1 MTKVDLKHFR
11 RTVKTDW
18 AKEAEQ
24 MKEISMDFFRDEV
37 RNGFFIPTAVKQAWA
52 AQLQVLD
59 VIETICRK
67 HDITYFADWGT
78 MLGTVRHGGYVP
90 WDDDMDICMKRAD
103 YTRFKEA
110 AKTEL
115 PKNFRIH
122 DYEHQEDH
130 WLFLSRVANSVH
142 INFEPE
148 HMKQFHNFPYI
159 AGIDIFVLDY
169 LYKDEQQE
177 KQHCEEVKHI
187 IAVADSIIAGEIAQP
202 VKEANLIQLEQKYH
216 KTFNRKLDNRHMGIE
231 LYRLAEE
238 QMSRVPEEQSDR
250 MAQIFPWGLLGNRGQ
265 DKKYYEKFVRL
276 PFEDTTMPVPA
287 DYHRILSG
295 KYHDYFKIHKVWSG
309 HDYPY
314 FEGQRKNLQAVAD
327 FKLPEFTFDKVML
340 RQNTKEM
347 KNSDTMQN
355 IAAEALLNI
364 EKLHKAFME
373 EMQGK
378 TGSVVAGSEEADDT
392 EQSRSEAWTDNAGQR
407 TGKLSADSTAQLL
420 DILAQCQGVAID
432 LGNFIEQM
440 KGEQHP
446 SAKVCVAALE
456 KYCEKIFNT
465 YNKMSLINERPEK
478 NSQIDNGM
486 QAGTAQ
492 AVWTDKI
499 QSESDLYGCE
509 ALQQA
514 FVQMKQTVE
523 NEIIHK
529 KLVAFLPD
537 NPKRW
542 KEMQALYDYYTQQE
556 NTEVCVIPL
565 PLFAKNLYGEIV
577 AGQDE
582 YDRNDKRNEYPAYL
596 NVIPWHTVQMQSYE
610 FAAIVIQNPY
620 DAENPYLTVPPAYY
634 AKQLQQY
641 TDCLIYMM
649 PQGVNDFTEND
660 ITDVY
665 GLKYSLTMPGAM
677 YADRILIESPAM
689 KALFVNHLTAFA
701 GEDTKEVWADKVMT
715 ISAFSGESAQTGQPV
730 QNGQCGQTPPKKKLL
745 YCIGENEFYENA
757 EMAIN
762 KVKERLNVMTQYP
775 ESLKVAVCLYPY
787 DIAAWDICTGQ
798 EKDMLVQVL
807 KEYRKNKGIE
817 LLTKNVFDINGI
829 DDMTAYYGS
838 PSPLICRFV
847 QQRKPA
853 MVSEEQ

>member
-1 MTKVDLKHFR
+1 M
-11 RTVKTDW
+11 DW

-78 MLGTVRHGGYVP
+78 ILGTVRHGGYVP
-90 WDDDMDICMKRAD
+90 WDDDMDICMKRED

-115 PKNFRIH
+115 PESFCIH

-130 WLFLSRVANSVH
+130 WLFLSRVVNNKH
-142 INFEPE
+142 ICFEPE
-148 HMKQFHNFPYI
+148 HMKQFHNFPYL

-177 KQHCEEVKHI
+177 KQRCEEVKHI
-187 IAVADSIIAGEIAQP
+187 IAVADSIIAGQIAQP
-202 VKEANLIQLEQKYH
+202 VKEANLIQLEEKYH

-238 QMSRVPEEQSDR
+238 QMARVPKEESDR

-265 DKKYYEKFVRL
+265 DREYYEKFVRL
-276 PFEDTTMPVPA
+276 PFENTTMPVPA

-327 FKLPEFTFDKVML
+327 FKLPEFTFDKAML

-364 EKLHKAFME
+364 EKLHNAFLAE
-373 EMQGK
+373 ISRK
-378 TGSVVAGSEEADDT
+378 TAGAEQADSVV
-392 EQSRSEAWTDNAGQR
+392 
-407 TGKLSADSTAQLL
+407 QLL
-420 DILAQCQGVAID
+420 DMLAQCQSVAID

-440 KGEQHP
+440 KGEENL
-446 SAKVCVAALE
+446 SAKACVAALE
-456 KYCEKIFNT
+456 EYCEKIFDV
-465 YNKMSLINERPEK
+465 YNNLPLAVEREK
-478 NSQIDNGM
+478 EDFQKLC
-486 QAGTAQ
+486 A
-492 AVWTDKI
+492 
-499 QSESDLYGCE
+499 
-509 ALQQA
+509 ALNQA

-542 KEMQALYDYYTQQE
+542 KEMQALYDYYRQQE

-582 YDRNDKRNEYPAYL
+582 YDKNDKRGEYPADL
-596 NVIPWHTVQMQSYE
+596 NIIAWHTVQMQSYE

-701 GEDTKEVWADKVMT
+701 GEDTKEVWDDKVMT

>member
-1 MTKVDLKHFR
+1 MDLKHFR

-177 KQHCEEVKHI
+177 KQRCEEVKHI

-327 FKLPEFTFDKVML
+327 FKLPEFTFDKAML
-340 RQNTKEM
+340 RQNAGKRD
-347 KNSDTMQN
+347 NQDTMQN
-355 IAAEALLNI
+355 IAAEALSNI
-364 EKLHKAFME
+364 EKLHNAFLAE
-373 EMQGK
+373 ISRK
-378 TGSVVAGSEEADDT
+378 TAGA
-392 EQSRSEAWTDNAGQR
+392 EQ
-407 TGKLSADSTAQLL
+407 ADSVAQLL
-420 DILAQCQGVAID
+420 DMLAQCQSVAID

-440 KGEQHP
+440 KGEENL
-446 SAKVCVAALE
+446 SAKACVAALE
-456 KYCEKIFNT
+456 EYCEKIFNV
-465 YNKMSLINERPEK
+465 YNNLSLVLGREK
-478 NSQIDNGM
+478 EDFQKLC
-486 QAGTAQ
+486 A
-492 AVWTDKI
+492 
-499 QSESDLYGCE
+499 
-509 ALQQA
+509 ALNRA

-523 NEIIHK
+523 SEIIYK

-556 NTEVCVIPL
+556 NTEACVIPL
-565 PLFAKNLYGEIV
+565 PLFTKNLYGGIV

-582 YDRNDKRNEYPAYL
+582 YDKNDKRGEYPADL
-596 NVIPWHTVQMQSYE
+596 NIIPWHAIQMQSYG

-817 LLTKNVFDINGI
+817 LLTKNVFDINCI

>member
-1 MTKVDLKHFR
+1 M
-11 RTVKTDW
+11 DW

-78 MLGTVRHGGYVP
+78 ILGTVRHGGYVP
-90 WDDDMDICMKRAD
+90 WDDDMDICMKRED

-115 PKNFRIH
+115 PKDFRIH

-177 KQHCEEVKHI
+177 KQRCEEVKHI

-202 VKEANLIQLEQKYH
+202 VKEANLIQLEEKYH

-238 QMSRVPEEQSDR
+238 QMARVPKEESDR

-276 PFEDTTMPVPA
+276 PFENTTMPVPA

-327 FKLPEFTFDKVML
+327 FKLPEFTFDKAML
-340 RQNTKEM
+340 RQNAGKRD
-347 KNSDTMQN
+347 NQDTMQN
-355 IAAEALLNI
+355 IAAEALSNI
-364 EKLHKAFME
+364 EKLHNAFLAE
-373 EMQGK
+373 ISRK
-378 TGSVVAGSEEADDT
+378 TAGA
-392 EQSRSEAWTDNAGQR
+392 EQ
-407 TGKLSADSTAQLL
+407 ADSVAQLL
-420 DILAQCQGVAID
+420 DMLAQCQSVAID

-440 KGEQHP
+440 KGEENL
-446 SAKVCVAALE
+446 SAKACVAALE
-456 KYCEKIFNT
+456 EYCEKIFDV
-465 YNKMSLINERPEK
+465 YNNLPLAVGREK
-478 NSQIDNGM
+478 EDFQKLC
-486 QAGTAQ
+486 A
-492 AVWTDKI
+492 
-499 QSESDLYGCE
+499 
-509 ALQQA
+509 ALNQA

-542 KEMQALYDYYTQQE
+542 KEMQALYDYYRQQE

-620 DAENPYLTVPPAYY
+620 DAENPYLTVPTAYY

-660 ITDVY
+660 ITDIY
-665 GLKYSLTMPGAM
+665 GLKYSLTVPGAM
-677 YADRILIESPAM
+677 YADKILIESGAM
-689 KALFVNHLTAFA
+689 KELFVNHLTAFA

>member
-1 MTKVDLKHFR
+1 
-11 RTVKTDW
+11 
-18 AKEAEQ
+18 

-78 MLGTVRHGGYVP
+78 ILGTVRHGGYVP
-90 WDDDMDICMKRAD
+90 WDDDMDICMKRED

-115 PKNFRIH
+115 PKDFRIH

-177 KQHCEEVKHI
+177 KQRCEEVKHI

-202 VKEANLIQLEQKYH
+202 VKEANLIQLEEKYH
-216 KTFNRKLDNRHMGIE
+216 KNFNRKLDNRHMGIE

-238 QMSRVPEEQSDR
+238 QMARVPKEESDR

-265 DKKYYEKFVRL
+265 DREYYEKFVRL
-276 PFEDTTMPVPA
+276 PFENTTMPVPA

-327 FKLPEFTFDKVML
+327 FKLPEFTFDKAML
-340 RQNTKEM
+340 RQNAGKRD
-347 KNSDTMQN
+347 NQDTMQN
-355 IAAEALLNI
+355 IAAEALSNI
-364 EKLHKAFME
+364 EKLHNAFLAE
-373 EMQGK
+373 ISRK
-378 TGSVVAGSEEADDT
+378 TAGA
-392 EQSRSEAWTDNAGQR
+392 EQ
-407 TGKLSADSTAQLL
+407 ADSVAQLL
-420 DILAQCQGVAID
+420 DMLAQCQSVAID

-440 KGEQHP
+440 KGEENL
-446 SAKVCVAALE
+446 SAKACVAALE
-456 KYCEKIFNT
+456 EYCEKIFNV
-465 YNKMSLINERPEK
+465 YNNLSLVLGREK
-478 NSQIDNGM
+478 EDFQKLC
-486 QAGTAQ
+486 A
-492 AVWTDKI
+492 
-499 QSESDLYGCE
+499 
-509 ALQQA
+509 ALNRA

-523 NEIIHK
+523 SEIIYK

-556 NTEVCVIPL
+556 NTEACVIPL
-565 PLFAKNLYGEIV
+565 PLFTKNLYGGIV

-582 YDRNDKRNEYPAYL
+582 YDKNDKRGEDPADL
-596 NVIPWHTVQMQSYE
+596 NIIAWHTVQMQSYE

-847 QQRKPA
+847 QQHKPA

>member
-1 MTKVDLKHFR
+1 VTKVDLKHFR

-90 WDDDMDICMKRAD
+90 WDDDMDICMKRED

-115 PKNFRIH
+115 PKDFRIH

-177 KQHCEEVKHI
+177 KQRCEEVKHI

-202 VKEANLIQLEQKYH
+202 VKEANLIQLEEKYH
-216 KTFNRKLDNRHMGIE
+216 KTFNRKLDNRHIGIE

-238 QMSRVPEEQSDR
+238 QMARVPKEESDR

-265 DKKYYEKFVRL
+265 DREYYEKFVRL
-276 PFEDTTMPVPA
+276 PFENTTMPVPA

-327 FKLPEFTFDKVML
+327 FKLPEFTFDKAML
-340 RQNTKEM
+340 RQNAGKRD
-347 KNSDTMQN
+347 NQDTMQN
-355 IAAEALLNI
+355 IAAEALSNI
-364 EKLHKAFME
+364 EKLHNAFLAE
-373 EMQGK
+373 ISRK
-378 TGSVVAGSEEADDT
+378 TAGA
-392 EQSRSEAWTDNAGQR
+392 EQ
-407 TGKLSADSTAQLL
+407 ADSVAQLL
-420 DILAQCQGVAID
+420 DMLAQCQSVAID

-440 KGEQHP
+440 KGEENL
-446 SAKVCVAALE
+446 SAKACVAALE
-456 KYCEKIFNT
+456 EYCEKIFNV
-465 YNKMSLINERPEK
+465 YNNLSLVLGREK
-478 NSQIDNGM
+478 EDFQKLC
-486 QAGTAQ
+486 A
-492 AVWTDKI
+492 
-499 QSESDLYGCE
+499 
-509 ALQQA
+509 ALNRA

-523 NEIIHK
+523 SEIIYK

-556 NTEVCVIPL
+556 NTEACVIPL
-565 PLFAKNLYGEIV
+565 PLFTKNLYGGIV

-582 YDRNDKRNEYPAYL
+582 YDKNDKRGEYPADL
-596 NVIPWHTVQMQSYE
+596 NIIAWHTVQMQSYE

-847 QQRKPA
+847 QQHKPA

>member
-1 MTKVDLKHFR
+1 M
-11 RTVKTDW
+11 DW

-78 MLGTVRHGGYVP
+78 ILGTVRHGGYVP
-90 WDDDMDICMKRAD
+90 WDDDMDICMKRED

-115 PKNFRIH
+115 PESFCIH

-130 WLFLSRVANSVH
+130 WLFLSRVVNNKH
-142 INFEPE
+142 ICFEPE
-148 HMKQFHNFPYI
+148 HMKQFHNFPYL

-177 KQHCEEVKHI
+177 KQRCEEVKHI
-187 IAVADSIIAGEIAQP
+187 IAVADSIIAGQIAQP
-202 VKEANLIQLEQKYH
+202 VKEANLIQLEEKYH

-238 QMSRVPEEQSDR
+238 QMARVPKEESDR

-265 DKKYYEKFVRL
+265 DREYYEKFVRL
-276 PFEDTTMPVPA
+276 PFENTTMPVPA

-327 FKLPEFTFDKVML
+327 FKLPEFTFDKAML

-364 EKLHKAFME
+364 EKLHNAFLAE
-373 EMQGK
+373 ISRK
-378 TGSVVAGSEEADDT
+378 TAGAEQADSVV
-392 EQSRSEAWTDNAGQR
+392 
-407 TGKLSADSTAQLL
+407 QLL
-420 DILAQCQGVAID
+420 DMLAQCQSVAID

-440 KGEQHP
+440 KGEENL
-446 SAKVCVAALE
+446 SAKACVAALE
-456 KYCEKIFNT
+456 EYCEKIFDV
-465 YNKMSLINERPEK
+465 YNNLPLAVGREK
-478 NSQIDNGM
+478 EDFQKLC
-486 QAGTAQ
+486 A
-492 AVWTDKI
+492 
-499 QSESDLYGCE
+499 
-509 ALQQA
+509 ALNQA

-542 KEMQALYDYYTQQE
+542 KEMQALYDYYRQQE

-582 YDRNDKRNEYPAYL
+582 YDKNDKRGEYPADL
-596 NVIPWHTVQMQSYE
+596 NIIAWHTVQMQSYE

-847 QQRKPA
+847 QQHKPA

>member
-1 MTKVDLKHFR
+1 M
-11 RTVKTDW
+11 DW

-78 MLGTVRHGGYVP
+78 ILGTVRHGGYVP
-90 WDDDMDICMKRAD
+90 WDDDMDICMKRED

-115 PKNFRIH
+115 PKDFRIH

-177 KQHCEEVKHI
+177 KQRCEEVKHI

-202 VKEANLIQLEQKYH
+202 VKEANLIQLEEKYH

-238 QMSRVPEEQSDR
+238 QMARVPKEESDR

-265 DKKYYEKFVRL
+265 DREYYEKFVRL
-276 PFEDTTMPVPA
+276 PFENTTMPVPA

-327 FKLPEFTFDKVML
+327 FKLPEFTFDKAML
-340 RQNTKEM
+340 RQNAGKRD
-347 KNSDTMQN
+347 NQDTMQN
-355 IAAEALLNI
+355 IAAEALSNI
-364 EKLHKAFME
+364 EKLHNVFLAEIPCKTADAERTDCME
-373 EMQGK
+373 
-378 TGSVVAGSEEADDT
+378 
-392 EQSRSEAWTDNAGQR
+392 
-407 TGKLSADSTAQLL
+407 QLL
-420 DILAQCQGVAID
+420 DMLAQCQNVAID

-440 KGEQHP
+440 KGEENL
-446 SAKVCVAALE
+446 SAKACVAALE
-456 KYCEKIFNT
+456 EYCEKIFDV
-465 YNKMSLINERPEK
+465 YNNVSLAVEREK
-478 NSQIDNGM
+478 EDFQKLC
-486 QAGTAQ
+486 A
-492 AVWTDKI
+492 
-499 QSESDLYGCE
+499 
-509 ALQQA
+509 ALKQA

-523 NEIIHK
+523 SEIIYK

-542 KEMQALYDYYTQQE
+542 KEMQALYDYYRQQE

-582 YDRNDKRNEYPAYL
+582 YDKNDKRGEYPANL
-596 NVIPWHTVQMQSYE
+596 NIIAWHTVQMQSYE

-620 DAENPYLTVPPAYY
+620 DAENPYLTVPTAYY

-665 GLKYSLTMPGAM
+665 GLKYSLMMPGAM

>member
-1 MTKVDLKHFR
+1 M
-11 RTVKTDW
+11 DW

-78 MLGTVRHGGYVP
+78 ILGTVRHGGYVP
-90 WDDDMDICMKRAD
+90 WDDDMDICMKRED

-115 PKNFRIH
+115 PKDFRIH

-177 KQHCEEVKHI
+177 KQRCEEVKHI

-216 KTFNRKLDNRHMGIE
+216 KNFNRKLDNRHMGIE

-238 QMSRVPEEQSDR
+238 QMARVPKEESDR

-265 DKKYYEKFVRL
+265 DREYYEKFVRL
-276 PFEDTTMPVPA
+276 PFENTTMPVPA

-327 FKLPEFTFDKVML
+327 FKLPEFTFDKAML
-340 RQNTKEM
+340 RQNAGKRD
-347 KNSDTMQN
+347 NQDTMQN

-364 EKLHKAFME
+364 EKLHNAFLAE
-373 EMQGK
+373 IPWK
-378 TGSVVAGSEEADDT
+378 TAGA
-392 EQSRSEAWTDNAGQR
+392 EQ
-407 TGKLSADSTAQLL
+407 ADSVAQLL
-420 DILAQCQGVAID
+420 DMLAQCQSVVID

-440 KGEQHP
+440 KGEENL
-446 SAKVCVAALE
+446 SAKACVAALE
-456 KYCEKIFNT
+456 EYCEKIFDV
-465 YNKMSLINERPEK
+465 YNNVSLAVEREK
-478 NSQIDNGM
+478 EDFQKLC
-486 QAGTAQ
+486 A
-492 AVWTDKI
+492 
-499 QSESDLYGCE
+499 
-509 ALQQA
+509 ALNRA

-542 KEMQALYDYYTQQE
+542 KEMQALYDYYRQQE

-582 YDRNDKRNEYPAYL
+582 YDKNDKRGEYPADL
-596 NVIPWHTVQMQSYE
+596 NIIAWHTVQMQSYE

-660 ITDVY
+660 ITDIY
-665 GLKYSLTMPGAM
+665 GLKYSLTVPGTM
-677 YADRILIESPAM
+677 YADKILIESGAM
-689 KALFVNHLTAFA
+689 KELFVNHLTAFA
-701 GEDTKEVWADKVMT
+701 GEDTKEVWDDKVMT

-762 KVKERLNVMTQYP
+762 KVKERLNVMTQSP
-775 ESLKVAVCLYPY
+775 EYLNVAVCLYPY

>member
-1 MTKVDLKHFR
+1 M
-11 RTVKTDW
+11 DW

-78 MLGTVRHGGYVP
+78 ILGTVRHGGYVP
-90 WDDDMDICMKRAD
+90 WDDDMDICMKRED

-115 PKNFRIH
+115 PKDFRIH

-177 KQHCEEVKHI
+177 KQRCEEVKHI

-202 VKEANLIQLEQKYH
+202 VKEANLIQLEEKYH

-238 QMSRVPEEQSDR
+238 QMARVPKEESDR

-265 DKKYYEKFVRL
+265 DREYYEKFVRL
-276 PFEDTTMPVPA
+276 PFENTTMPVPA

-327 FKLPEFTFDKVML
+327 FKLPEFTFDKAML
-340 RQNTKEM
+340 RQNAGKRD
-347 KNSDTMQN
+347 NQDTMQN
-355 IAAEALLNI
+355 IAAEALSNI
-364 EKLHKAFME
+364 EKLHNAFLAE
-373 EMQGK
+373 ISWK
-378 TGSVVAGSEEADDT
+378 TAGA
-392 EQSRSEAWTDNAGQR
+392 EQ
-407 TGKLSADSTAQLL
+407 ADSVAQLL
-420 DILAQCQGVAID
+420 DMLAQCQSVAID

-440 KGEQHP
+440 KGEENL
-446 SAKVCVAALE
+446 SAKACVAALE
-456 KYCEKIFNT
+456 EYCEKIFDV
-465 YNKMSLINERPEK
+465 YNNLPLAVEREK
-478 NSQIDNGM
+478 EDFQKLC
-486 QAGTAQ
+486 A
-492 AVWTDKI
+492 
-499 QSESDLYGCE
+499 
-509 ALQQA
+509 ALNQA

-542 KEMQALYDYYTQQE
+542 KEMQALYDYYRQQE

-582 YDRNDKRNEYPAYL
+582 YDKNDKRGEYPADL
-596 NVIPWHTVQMQSYE
+596 NIIAWHTVQMQSYE

-847 QQRKPA
+847 QQHKPA

>member
-1 MTKVDLKHFR
+1 
-11 RTVKTDW
+11 
-18 AKEAEQ
+18 

-78 MLGTVRHGGYVP
+78 ILGTVRHGGYVP
-90 WDDDMDICMKRAD
+90 WDDDMDICMKRED
-103 YTRFKEA
+103 YTQFKEA

-115 PKNFRIH
+115 PKDFRIH

-159 AGIDIFVLDY
+159 VGIDIFVLDY

-177 KQHCEEVKHI
+177 KQRCEEVKHI

-202 VKEANLIQLEQKYH
+202 VKEANLIQLEEKYH

-238 QMSRVPEEQSDR
+238 QMARVPKEESDR

-265 DKKYYEKFVRL
+265 DREYYEKFVRL
-276 PFEDTTMPVPA
+276 PFENTTMPVPA

-327 FKLPEFTFDKVML
+327 FKLPEFTFDKAML

-355 IAAEALLNI
+355 IVAEALLNI

-378 TGSVVAGSEEADDT
+378 TGCVVAGSEEADDT
-392 EQSRSEAWTDNAGQR
+392 KQSRSEAWTDNAGQR
-407 TGKLSADSTAQLL
+407 TRKLSADSTAQLL

-456 KYCEKIFNT
+456 KYCEKIFNA
-465 YNKMSLINERPEK
+465 YNKLSLINEQPEE
-478 NSQIDNGM
+478 NPQIDNGT

-542 KEMQALYDYYTQQE
+542 KEMQALYDYYRQQE

-582 YDRNDKRNEYPAYL
+582 YDKNDKRGEYPADL
-596 NVIPWHTVQMQSYE
+596 NIIAWHTVQMQSYE

-660 ITDVY
+660 ITDIY
-665 GLKYSLTMPGAM
+665 GLKYSLTVPGAM
-677 YADRILIESPAM
+677 YADKILIESGAM
-689 KALFVNHLTAFA
+689 KELFVNHLTAFA

>member
-1 MTKVDLKHFR
+1 
-11 RTVKTDW
+11 
-18 AKEAEQ
+18 

-78 MLGTVRHGGYVP
+78 ILGTVRHGGYVP
-90 WDDDMDICMKRAD
+90 WDDDMDICMKRED

-115 PKNFRIH
+115 PKDFRIH

-177 KQHCEEVKHI
+177 KQRCEEVKHI

-202 VKEANLIQLEQKYH
+202 VKEANLIQLEEKYH
-216 KTFNRKLDNRHMGIE
+216 KTYNRKLDNRHMGIE

-238 QMSRVPEEQSDR
+238 QMARVPKEESDR

-265 DKKYYEKFVRL
+265 DREYYEKFVRL
-276 PFEDTTMPVPA
+276 PFENTTMPVPA

-295 KYHDYFKIHKVWSG
+295 KYHDYFKIHKAWSG

-314 FEGQRKNLQAVAD
+314 FEGQRKNLQVVAD
-327 FKLPEFTFDKVML
+327 FKLPEFTFDKAML
-340 RQNTKEM
+340 RQNTGKRD
-347 KNSDTMQN
+347 NQDTMQN
-355 IAAEALLNI
+355 IAAEALSNI
-364 EKLHKAFME
+364 EKLHNAFLAE
-373 EMQGK
+373 ISWK
-378 TGSVVAGSEEADDT
+378 TAGA
-392 EQSRSEAWTDNAGQR
+392 EQ
-407 TGKLSADSTAQLL
+407 ADSVAQLL
-420 DILAQCQGVAID
+420 DMLAQCQSVAID

-440 KGEQHP
+440 KGEENL
-446 SAKVCVAALE
+446 SAKACVAALE
-456 KYCEKIFNT
+456 EYCEKIFDV
-465 YNKMSLINERPEK
+465 YNNLPLAVEREK
-478 NSQIDNGM
+478 EDFQKLC
-486 QAGTAQ
+486 A
-492 AVWTDKI
+492 
-499 QSESDLYGCE
+499 
-509 ALQQA
+509 ALNQA

-542 KEMQALYDYYTQQE
+542 KEMQALYDYYRQQE

-582 YDRNDKRNEYPAYL
+582 YDKNDKRGEYPADL
-596 NVIPWHTVQMQSYE
+596 NIIAWHTVQMQSYE

-665 GLKYSLTMPGAM
+665 GLKYSLMMPGAM
-677 YADRILIESPAM
+677 YADRILIESSAM

-701 GEDTKEVWADKVMT
+701 GEDTKDVWADKVMT

-730 QNGQCGQTPPKKKLL
+730 QNGSAVRHRRKKSCYTAL
-745 YCIGENEFYENA
+745 
-757 EMAIN
+757 
-762 KVKERLNVMTQYP
+762 VKMNFMKMRRWQ
-775 ESLKVAVCLYPY
+775 SIK
-787 DIAAWDICTGQ
+787 
-798 EKDMLVQVL
+798 
-807 KEYRKNKGIE
+807 
-817 LLTKNVFDINGI
+817 
-829 DDMTAYYGS
+829 
-838 PSPLICRFV
+838 
-847 QQRKPA
+847 
-853 MVSEEQ
+853 

>member
-1 MTKVDLKHFR
+1 
-11 RTVKTDW
+11 
-18 AKEAEQ
+18 

-78 MLGTVRHGGYVP
+78 ILGTVRHGGYVP
-90 WDDDMDICMKRAD
+90 WDDDMDICMKRED

-115 PKNFRIH
+115 PKDFRIH

-177 KQHCEEVKHI
+177 KQRCEEVKHI

-238 QMSRVPEEQSDR
+238 QMARVPKEESDR

-265 DKKYYEKFVRL
+265 DREYYEKFVRL
-276 PFEDTTMPVPA
+276 PFENTTMPVPA

-314 FEGQRKNLQAVAD
+314 FEGQRKNLQTVAD
-327 FKLPEFTFDKVML
+327 FKLPEFTFDKAML
-340 RQNTKEM
+340 RQNAGKRD
-347 KNSDTMQN
+347 NQDTMQN
-355 IAAEALLNI
+355 IAAEALSNI
-364 EKLHKAFME
+364 EKLHNAFLAE
-373 EMQGK
+373 ISRK
-378 TGSVVAGSEEADDT
+378 TAGA
-392 EQSRSEAWTDNAGQR
+392 EQ
-407 TGKLSADSTAQLL
+407 ADSVAQLL
-420 DILAQCQGVAID
+420 DMLAQCQSVAID

-440 KGEQHP
+440 KGEENL
-446 SAKVCVAALE
+446 SAKACVAALE
-456 KYCEKIFNT
+456 EYCEKIFNV
-465 YNKMSLINERPEK
+465 YNNLSLVLGREK
-478 NSQIDNGM
+478 EDFQKLC
-486 QAGTAQ
+486 A
-492 AVWTDKI
+492 
-499 QSESDLYGCE
+499 
-509 ALQQA
+509 ALNRA

-523 NEIIHK
+523 SEIIYK

-556 NTEVCVIPL
+556 NTEACVIPL
-565 PLFAKNLYGEIV
+565 PLFTKNLYGGIV

-582 YDRNDKRNEYPAYL
+582 YDKNDKRGEYPADL
-596 NVIPWHTVQMQSYE
+596 NIIAWHTVQMQSYE

-847 QQRKPA
+847 QQHKPA

>member
-1 MTKVDLKHFR
+1 
-11 RTVKTDW
+11 
-18 AKEAEQ
+18 

-78 MLGTVRHGGYVP
+78 ILGTVRHGGYVP
-90 WDDDMDICMKRAD
+90 WDDDMDICMKRED

-115 PKNFRIH
+115 PKDFRIH

-177 KQHCEEVKHI
+177 KQRCEEVKHI

-216 KTFNRKLDNRHMGIE
+216 KNFNRKLDNRHMGIE

-238 QMSRVPEEQSDR
+238 QMARVPKEESDR

-265 DKKYYEKFVRL
+265 DREYYEKFVRL
-276 PFEDTTMPVPA
+276 PFENTTMPVPA

-327 FKLPEFTFDKVML
+327 FKLPEFTFDKAML
-340 RQNTKEM
+340 RQNAGKRD
-347 KNSDTMQN
+347 NQDTMQN

-364 EKLHKAFME
+364 EKLHNAFLAE
-373 EMQGK
+373 IPWK
-378 TGSVVAGSEEADDT
+378 TAGA
-392 EQSRSEAWTDNAGQR
+392 EQ
-407 TGKLSADSTAQLL
+407 ADSVAQLL
-420 DILAQCQGVAID
+420 DMLAQCQSVVID

-440 KGEQHP
+440 KGEENL
-446 SAKVCVAALE
+446 SAKACVAALE
-456 KYCEKIFNT
+456 EYCEKIFDV
-465 YNKMSLINERPEK
+465 YNNVSLAVEREK
-478 NSQIDNGM
+478 EDFQKLC
-486 QAGTAQ
+486 A
-492 AVWTDKI
+492 
-499 QSESDLYGCE
+499 
-509 ALQQA
+509 ALNRA

-542 KEMQALYDYYTQQE
+542 KEMQALYDYYRQQE

-582 YDRNDKRNEYPAYL
+582 YDKNDKRGEYPADL
-596 NVIPWHTVQMQSYE
+596 NIIAWHTVQMQSYE

-660 ITDVY
+660 ITDIY
-665 GLKYSLTMPGAM
+665 GLKYSLTVPGTM
-677 YADRILIESPAM
+677 YADKILIESGAM
-689 KALFVNHLTAFA
+689 KELFVNHLTAFA
-701 GEDTKEVWADKVMT
+701 GEDTKEVWDDKVMT

>member
-1 MTKVDLKHFR
+1 M
-11 RTVKTDW
+11 DW

-78 MLGTVRHGGYVP
+78 ILGTVRHGGYVP
-90 WDDDMDICMKRAD
+90 WDDDMDICMKRED

-115 PKNFRIH
+115 PKDFRIH

-159 AGIDIFVLDY
+159 VGIDIFVLDY

-177 KQHCEEVKHI
+177 KQRCEEVKHI

-202 VKEANLIQLEQKYH
+202 VKEANLIQLEEKYH

-238 QMSRVPEEQSDR
+238 QMARVPKEESDR

-276 PFEDTTMPVPA
+276 PFENTIMPVPA

-295 KYHDYFKIHKVWSG
+295 RYHDYFKIHKVWSG

-327 FKLPEFTFDKVML
+327 FKLPEFTFDKAML
-340 RQNTKEM
+340 RQNAGKRD
-347 KNSDTMQN
+347 NQDTMQN
-355 IAAEALLNI
+355 IAAEALSNI
-364 EKLHKAFME
+364 EKLHNAFLAE
-373 EMQGK
+373 ISRK
-378 TGSVVAGSEEADDT
+378 TAGA
-392 EQSRSEAWTDNAGQR
+392 EQ
-407 TGKLSADSTAQLL
+407 ADSVAQLL
-420 DILAQCQGVAID
+420 DMLAQCQSVAID

-440 KGEQHP
+440 KGEENL
-446 SAKVCVAALE
+446 SAKACVAALE
-456 KYCEKIFNT
+456 EYCEKIFDV
-465 YNKMSLINERPEK
+465 YNNLPLAVEREK
-478 NSQIDNGM
+478 EDFQKLC
-486 QAGTAQ
+486 A
-492 AVWTDKI
+492 
-499 QSESDLYGCE
+499 
-509 ALQQA
+509 ALNQA

-542 KEMQALYDYYTQQE
+542 KEMQALYDYYRQQE

-582 YDRNDKRNEYPAYL
+582 YDKNDKRGEYPADL
-596 NVIPWHTVQMQSYE
+596 NIIAWHTVQMQSYE

-660 ITDVY
+660 ITDIY
-665 GLKYSLTMPGAM
+665 GLKYSLTVPGAM
-677 YADRILIESPAM
+677 YADKILIESGAM
-689 KALFVNHLTAFA
+689 KELFVNHLTAFA

-807 KEYRKNKGIE
+807 KEYQKNKGIE
-817 LLTKNVFDINGI
+817 LLMKNVFDINGI

>member
-1 MTKVDLKHFR
+1 
-11 RTVKTDW
+11 
-18 AKEAEQ
+18 

-78 MLGTVRHGGYVP
+78 ILGTVRHGGYVP
-90 WDDDMDICMKRAD
+90 WDDDMDICMKRED

-115 PKNFRIH
+115 PKDFRIH

-177 KQHCEEVKHI
+177 TQRCEEVKHI

-238 QMSRVPEEQSDR
+238 QMARVPKEESDR

-265 DKKYYEKFVRL
+265 DREYYEKFVRL
-276 PFEDTTMPVPA
+276 PFENTTMPVPA

-327 FKLPEFTFDKVML
+327 FKLPEFTFDKAML
-340 RQNTKEM
+340 RQNAGKRD
-347 KNSDTMQN
+347 NQDTMQN
-355 IAAEALLNI
+355 IAAEALSNI
-364 EKLHKAFME
+364 EKLHNAFLAE
-373 EMQGK
+373 ISRK
-378 TGSVVAGSEEADDT
+378 TAGA
-392 EQSRSEAWTDNAGQR
+392 EQ
-407 TGKLSADSTAQLL
+407 ADSVAQLL
-420 DILAQCQGVAID
+420 DMLAQCQSVAID

-440 KGEQHP
+440 KGEENL
-446 SAKVCVAALE
+446 SAKACVAALE
-456 KYCEKIFNT
+456 EYCEKIFDV
-465 YNKMSLINERPEK
+465 YNKLPLAVGREK
-478 NSQIDNGM
+478 EDFQKLC
-486 QAGTAQ
+486 A
-492 AVWTDKI
+492 
-499 QSESDLYGCE
+499 
-509 ALQQA
+509 ALNQA

-542 KEMQALYDYYTQQE
+542 KEMQALYDYYRQQE

-565 PLFAKNLYGEIV
+565 PLFAKSLYGEIV

-582 YDRNDKRNEYPAYL
+582 YDKNDKRGEYPADL
-596 NVIPWHTVQMQSYE
+596 NIIAWHTVQMQSYE

-847 QQRKPA
+847 QQHKPA

>member
-1 MTKVDLKHFR
+1 
-11 RTVKTDW
+11 
-18 AKEAEQ
+18 

-115 PKNFRIH
+115 PKDFRIH

-177 KQHCEEVKHI
+177 TQRCEEVKHI
-187 IAVADSIIAGEIAQP
+187 IAVADSIIAGNIAQP
-202 VKEANLIQLEQKYH
+202 AKEANLIQLEQKYH

-238 QMSRVPEEQSDR
+238 QMARVPKEESDR

-276 PFEDTTMPVPA
+276 PFENTTMPVPA

-327 FKLPEFTFDKVML
+327 FKLPEFTFDKAML
-340 RQNTKEM
+340 RQNTRKRD
-347 KNSDTMQN
+347 NQDTMQN
-355 IAAEALLNI
+355 IAAEVLSNI
-364 EKLHKAFME
+364 EKLHNAFLAE
-373 EMQGK
+373 ISRK
-378 TGSVVAGSEEADDT
+378 TAGA
-392 EQSRSEAWTDNAGQR
+392 EQ
-407 TGKLSADSTAQLL
+407 ADSVAQLL
-420 DILAQCQGVAID
+420 DMLAQCQSVAID

-440 KGEQHP
+440 KGEENL
-446 SAKVCVAALE
+446 SAKACVAALE
-456 KYCEKIFNT
+456 EYCEKIFNV
-465 YNKMSLINERPEK
+465 YNNLSLAVEREK
-478 NSQIDNGM
+478 EDFQKLCAALN
-486 QAGTAQ
+486 QA
-492 AVWTDKI
+492 
-499 QSESDLYGCE
+499 C
-509 ALQQA
+509 
-514 FVQMKQTVE
+514 VQMKQTVE
-523 NEIIHK
+523 SEIIYK

-556 NTEVCVIPL
+556 NTEACVIPL
-565 PLFAKNLYGEIV
+565 PLFTKNLYGEIV

-582 YDRNDKRNEYPAYL
+582 YDHNDKRNEYPAYL

-620 DAENPYLTVPPAYY
+620 DAENPYLTVPPVYY

-665 GLKYSLTMPGAM
+665 GLKYSLMMPGAM
-677 YADRILIESPAM
+677 YADRILIESSAM

-757 EMAIN
+757 DMAIN
-762 KVKERLNVMTQYP
+762 KVKERLNVMTQHP

-807 KEYRKNKGIE
+807 KEYQKNKGIE
-817 LLTKNVFDINGI
+817 LSTKNVFNTNGI

>member
-1 MTKVDLKHFR
+1 M
-11 RTVKTDW
+11 DW

-78 MLGTVRHGGYVP
+78 ILGTVRHGGYVP
-90 WDDDMDICMKRAD
+90 WDDDMDICMKRED

-115 PKNFRIH
+115 PKDFRIH

-177 KQHCEEVKHI
+177 KQRCEEVKHI

-202 VKEANLIQLEQKYH
+202 VKEANLIQLEEKYH

-238 QMSRVPEEQSDR
+238 QMARVPKEESDR

-265 DKKYYEKFVRL
+265 DREYYEKFVRL
-276 PFEDTTMPVPA
+276 PFENTTMPVPA

-327 FKLPEFTFDKVML
+327 FKLPEFTFDKAML

-347 KNSDTMQN
+347 KNPDTMQN
-355 IAAEALLNI
+355 IAAEALLNV
-364 EKLHKAFME
+364 EKLHNAFLAE
-373 EMQGK
+373 ISRK
-378 TGSVVAGSEEADDT
+378 TAGA
-392 EQSRSEAWTDNAGQR
+392 EQ
-407 TGKLSADSTAQLL
+407 ADSVAQLL
-420 DILAQCQGVAID
+420 DMLAQCQSVAID

-440 KGEQHP
+440 KGEENL
-446 SAKVCVAALE
+446 SAKACVAALE
-456 KYCEKIFNT
+456 EYCEKIFNV
-465 YNKMSLINERPEK
+465 YNNLSLALGREK
-478 NSQIDNGM
+478 EDFQKLC
-486 QAGTAQ
+486 A
-492 AVWTDKI
+492 
-499 QSESDLYGCE
+499 
-509 ALQQA
+509 ALNRA

-817 LLTKNVFDINGI
+817 LLTKNAFDINGI

-847 QQRKPA
+847 QQHKPA

>member
-1 MTKVDLKHFR
+1 
-11 RTVKTDW
+11 
-18 AKEAEQ
+18 

-78 MLGTVRHGGYVP
+78 ILGTVRHGGYVP
-90 WDDDMDICMKRAD
+90 WDDDMDICMKRED

-115 PKNFRIH
+115 PKDFRIH

-177 KQHCEEVKHI
+177 KQRCEEVKHI
-187 IAVADSIIAGEIAQP
+187 IAVADSIIAGEIAQQ
-202 VKEANLIQLEQKYH
+202 VKEANLIQLEEKYH
-216 KTFNRKLDNRHMGIE
+216 KTYNRKLDNRHMGIE

-238 QMSRVPEEQSDR
+238 QMARVPKEESDR

-265 DKKYYEKFVRL
+265 DREYYEKFVRL
-276 PFEDTTMPVPA
+276 PFENTTMPVPA

-314 FEGQRKNLQAVAD
+314 FEGQRKNLQAVAV
-327 FKLPEFTFDKVML
+327 FKLPEFTFDKAML
-340 RQNTKEM
+340 RQNAGKRD
-347 KNSDTMQN
+347 NQDTMQN
-355 IAAEALLNI
+355 IAAEALSNI
-364 EKLHKAFME
+364 EKLHNAFLAE
-373 EMQGK
+373 ISRK
-378 TGSVVAGSEEADDT
+378 TAGA
-392 EQSRSEAWTDNAGQR
+392 EQ
-407 TGKLSADSTAQLL
+407 ADSVAQLL
-420 DILAQCQGVAID
+420 DMLAQCQSVAID

-440 KGEQHP
+440 KGEENL
-446 SAKVCVAALE
+446 SAKACVAALE
-456 KYCEKIFNT
+456 EYCEKIFNV
-465 YNKMSLINERPEK
+465 YNNLSLAVGREK
-478 NSQIDNGM
+478 EDFQKLC
-486 QAGTAQ
+486 A
-492 AVWTDKI
+492 
-499 QSESDLYGCE
+499 
-509 ALQQA
+509 ALNRA

-523 NEIIHK
+523 SEIIYK

-556 NTEVCVIPL
+556 NTEACVIPL
-565 PLFAKNLYGEIV
+565 PLFTKNLYGGIV

-620 DAENPYLTVPPAYY
+620 DAENPYLTVPPVYY

-641 TDCLIYMM
+641 TDRLIYMM

-665 GLKYSLTMPGAM
+665 GLKYSLMMPGAM
-677 YADRILIESPAM
+677 YADRILIESSAM

-701 GEDTKEVWADKVMT
+701 GEDTKEVWTDKVMT
-715 ISAFSGESAQTGQPV
+715 IAAFLGESAQPGQPV
-730 QNGQCGQTPPKKKLL
+730 QNGQCGHTPPKKKLL

-757 EMAIN
+757 DMAIN
-762 KVKERLNVMTQYP
+762 KVKERLNVMTQYL

-807 KEYRKNKGIE
+807 KEYRNNKGIE

-829 DDMTAYYGS
+829 DDITAYYGS

-847 QQRKPA
+847 QQHKPA

>member
-1 MTKVDLKHFR
+1 
-11 RTVKTDW
+11 
-18 AKEAEQ
+18 

-52 AQLQVLD
+52 AQLQVLA
-59 VIETICRK
+59 VIETICIK

-78 MLGTVRHGGYVP
+78 ILGTVRHGGYVP
-90 WDDDMDICMKRAD
+90 WDDDMDICMKRED

-115 PKNFRIH
+115 PKDFRIH

-177 KQHCEEVKHI
+177 KQRCEEVKHI

-202 VKEANLIQLEQKYH
+202 VKEANLIQLEEKYH

-238 QMSRVPEEQSDR
+238 QMARVPKEESDR

-265 DKKYYEKFVRL
+265 DREYYEKFVRL
-276 PFEDTTMPVPA
+276 PFENTTMPVPA

-314 FEGQRKNLQAVAD
+314 FEGQRKNLQVVAD
-327 FKLPEFTFDKVML
+327 FKLPEFTFAKAML

-364 EKLHKAFME
+364 EKLHKAFMA

-392 EQSRSEAWTDNAGQR
+392 EQSKSEAWTDNAGQR
-407 TGKLSADSTAQLL
+407 TGKLSVDSTAKML

-440 KGEQHP
+440 KGEENL
-446 SAKVCVAALE
+446 SAKACVAALE
-456 KYCEKIFNT
+456 EYCEKIFNV
-465 YNKMSLINERPEK
+465 YNNLSLALGREK
-478 NSQIDNGM
+478 EDFQKLC
-486 QAGTAQ
+486 A
-492 AVWTDKI
+492 
-499 QSESDLYGCE
+499 
-509 ALQQA
+509 ALNQA

-542 KEMQALYDYYTQQE
+542 KEMQALYDYYRQQE

-582 YDRNDKRNEYPAYL
+582 YDKNDKRGEYPADL
-596 NVIPWHTVQMQSYE
+596 NIIAWHTVQMQSYE

-660 ITDVY
+660 ITDIY
-665 GLKYSLTMPGAM
+665 GLKYSLTVPGAM
-677 YADRILIESPAM
+677 YADKILIESGAM
-689 KALFVNHLTAFA
+689 KELFVNHLTAFA
-701 GEDTKEVWADKVMT
+701 GKDTRAVWNEKIQIIGAFTGTEDLKENREDGAQADR
-715 ISAFSGESAQTGQPV
+715 TGQM
-730 QNGQCGQTPPKKKLL
+730 QTEQKKTLL
-745 YCIGENEFYENA
+745 YCIGENEFFENTA
-757 EMAIN
+757 AALD
-762 KVKERLNVMTQYP
+762 KVKERLDVITQYQD
-775 ESLKVAVCLYPY
+775 SLKAAVCLYPY
-787 DIAAWDICTGQ
+787 DIAMWDIVSEQ
-798 EKDMLVQVL
+798 EKENIVRVL
-807 KEYRKNKGIE
+807 KEYQKNKNIE
-817 LLTKNVFDINGI
+817 FLSENTIDI
-829 DDMTAYYGS
+829 DRMTAYYGS

-847 QQRKPA
+847 EQHKPA
-853 MVSEEQ
+853 MVSESSFK

>member
-1 MTKVDLKHFR
+1 MDLKHFR
-11 RTVKTDW
+11 RAVKTDW

-78 MLGTVRHGGYVP
+78 ILGTVRHGGYVP
-90 WDDDMDICMKRAD
+90 WDDDMDICMKRED

-115 PKNFRIH
+115 PKDFRIH

-177 KQHCEEVKHI
+177 KQRCEEVKHI

-202 VKEANLIQLEQKYH
+202 VKEANLIQLEEKYH
-216 KTFNRKLDNRHMGIE
+216 KTFNRKLDNRHIGIE

-238 QMSRVPEEQSDR
+238 QMARVPKEESDR

-265 DKKYYEKFVRL
+265 DREYYEKFVRL
-276 PFEDTTMPVPA
+276 PFENTTMPVPA

-327 FKLPEFTFDKVML
+327 FKLPEFTFDKAML
-340 RQNTKEM
+340 RQNAGKRD
-347 KNSDTMQN
+347 NQDTMQN
-355 IAAEALLNI
+355 IAAEALSNI
-364 EKLHKAFME
+364 EKLHNAFLAE
-373 EMQGK
+373 ISRK
-378 TGSVVAGSEEADDT
+378 TAGA
-392 EQSRSEAWTDNAGQR
+392 EQ
-407 TGKLSADSTAQLL
+407 ADSVAQLL
-420 DILAQCQGVAID
+420 DMLAQCQSVAID

-440 KGEQHP
+440 KGEENL
-446 SAKVCVAALE
+446 SAKACVAALE
-456 KYCEKIFNT
+456 EYCEKIFNV
-465 YNKMSLINERPEK
+465 YNNLSLVLGREK
-478 NSQIDNGM
+478 EDFQKLC
-486 QAGTAQ
+486 A
-492 AVWTDKI
+492 
-499 QSESDLYGCE
+499 
-509 ALQQA
+509 ALNRA

-523 NEIIHK
+523 SEIIYK

-556 NTEVCVIPL
+556 NTEACVIPL
-565 PLFAKNLYGEIV
+565 PLFTKNLYGGIV

-582 YDRNDKRNEYPAYL
+582 YDKNDKRGEYPADL
-596 NVIPWHTVQMQSYE
+596 NIIAWHTVQMQSYE

-847 QQRKPA
+847 QQHKPA

>member
-1 MTKVDLKHFR
+1 
-11 RTVKTDW
+11 
-18 AKEAEQ
+18 

-78 MLGTVRHGGYVP
+78 ILGTVRHGGYVP
-90 WDDDMDICMKRAD
+90 WDDDMDICMKRED

-115 PKNFRIH
+115 PKDFRIH

-177 KQHCEEVKHI
+177 KQRCEEVKHI

-202 VKEANLIQLEQKYH
+202 VKEANLIQLEEKYH

-238 QMSRVPEEQSDR
+238 QMARVPKEESDR

-265 DKKYYEKFVRL
+265 DREYYEKFVRL
-276 PFEDTTMPVPA
+276 PFENTTMPVPA

-314 FEGQRKNLQAVAD
+314 FEGQRKNLQVVAD
-327 FKLPEFTFDKVML
+327 FKLPEFTFDKAML

-364 EKLHKAFME
+364 EKLHKAFMA

-392 EQSRSEAWTDNAGQR
+392 EQSKSEAWTDNAGQR
-407 TGKLSADSTAQLL
+407 TGKLSVDSTAKML

-440 KGEQHP
+440 KGEENL
-446 SAKVCVAALE
+446 SAKACVAALE
-456 KYCEKIFNT
+456 EYCEKIFNV
-465 YNKMSLINERPEK
+465 YNNLSLALGREK
-478 NSQIDNGM
+478 EDFQKLC
-486 QAGTAQ
+486 A
-492 AVWTDKI
+492 
-499 QSESDLYGCE
+499 
-509 ALQQA
+509 ALNQA

-542 KEMQALYDYYTQQE
+542 KEMQALYDYYRQQE

-582 YDRNDKRNEYPAYL
+582 YDKNDKRGEYPADL
-596 NVIPWHTVQMQSYE
+596 NIIAWHTVQMQSYE

-660 ITDVY
+660 ITDIY
-665 GLKYSLTMPGAM
+665 GLKYSLTVPGAM
-677 YADRILIESPAM
+677 YADKILIESGAM
-689 KALFVNHLTAFA
+689 KELFVNHLTAFA
-701 GEDTKEVWADKVMT
+701 GKDTRAVWNEKIQIIGAFTGTEDLKENREDGAQADR
-715 ISAFSGESAQTGQPV
+715 TGQM
-730 QNGQCGQTPPKKKLL
+730 QTEQKKTLL
-745 YCIGENEFYENA
+745 YCIGENEFFENTA
-757 EMAIN
+757 AALD
-762 KVKERLNVMTQYP
+762 KVKERLDVITQYQD
-775 ESLKVAVCLYPY
+775 SLKAAVCLYPY
-787 DIAAWDICTGQ
+787 DIAMWDIVSEQ
-798 EKDMLVQVL
+798 EKENIVRVL
-807 KEYRKNKGIE
+807 KEYQKNKNIE
-817 LLTKNVFDINGI
+817 FLSENTIDI
-829 DDMTAYYGS
+829 DRMTAYYGS

-847 QQRKPA
+847 EQHKPA
-853 MVSEEQ
+853 MVSESSFK

>member
-1 MTKVDLKHFR
+1 
-11 RTVKTDW
+11 
-18 AKEAEQ
+18 

-78 MLGTVRHGGYVP
+78 ILGTVRHGGYVP
-90 WDDDMDICMKRAD
+90 WDDDMDICMKRED

-115 PKNFRIH
+115 PKDFRIH

-177 KQHCEEVKHI
+177 KQRCEEVKHI

-238 QMSRVPEEQSDR
+238 QMARVPKEESDR

-265 DKKYYEKFVRL
+265 DREYYEKFVRL
-276 PFEDTTMPVPA
+276 PFENTTMPVPA

-327 FKLPEFTFDKVML
+327 FKLPEFTFDKAML

-364 EKLHKAFME
+364 EKLHKAFMA

-392 EQSRSEAWTDNAGQR
+392 EQSKSEAWTDNAGQR
-407 TGKLSADSTAQLL
+407 TGKLSVDSTAKML

-440 KGEQHP
+440 KGEENL
-446 SAKVCVAALE
+446 SAKACVAALE
-456 KYCEKIFNT
+456 EYCEKIFNV
-465 YNKMSLINERPEK
+465 YNNLSLALGREK
-478 NSQIDNGM
+478 EDFQKLC
-486 QAGTAQ
+486 A
-492 AVWTDKI
+492 
-499 QSESDLYGCE
+499 
-509 ALQQA
+509 ALNQA

-542 KEMQALYDYYTQQE
+542 KEMQALYDYYRQQE

-582 YDRNDKRNEYPAYL
+582 YDKNDKRGEYPADL
-596 NVIPWHTVQMQSYE
+596 NIIAWHTVQMQSYE

-660 ITDVY
+660 ITDIY
-665 GLKYSLTMPGAM
+665 GLKYSLTVPGAM
-677 YADRILIESPAM
+677 YADKILIESGAM
-689 KALFVNHLTAFA
+689 KELFVNHLTAFA
-701 GEDTKEVWADKVMT
+701 GKDTRAVWNEKIQIIGAFTGTEDLKENREDGVQADR
-715 ISAFSGESAQTGQPV
+715 TGQM
-730 QNGQCGQTPPKKKLL
+730 QTEQKKTLL
-745 YCIGENEFYENA
+745 YCIGENEFFENTA
-757 EMAIN
+757 AALD
-762 KVKERLNVMTQYP
+762 KVKERLDVITQYQD
-775 ESLKVAVCLYPY
+775 SLKAAVCLYPY
-787 DIAAWDICTGQ
+787 DIAMWDIVSEQ
-798 EKDMLVQVL
+798 EKENIVRVL
-807 KEYRKNKGIE
+807 KEYQKNKNIE
-817 LLTKNVFDINGI
+817 FLSENTIDI
-829 DDMTAYYGS
+829 DRMTAYYGS

-847 QQRKPA
+847 EQHKPA
-853 MVSEEQ
+853 MVSESSFK

>member
-1 MTKVDLKHFR
+1 M
-11 RTVKTDW
+11 DW

-24 MKEISMDFFRDEV
+24 MKEISMDFFRVEV

-78 MLGTVRHGGYVP
+78 ILGTVRHGGYVP
-90 WDDDMDICMKRAD
+90 WDDDMDICMKRED

-115 PKNFRIH
+115 PESFCIH

-130 WLFLSRVANSVH
+130 WLFLSRVVNNKH
-142 INFEPE
+142 ICFEPE
-148 HMKQFHNFPYI
+148 HMKQFHNFPYL

-177 KQHCEEVKHI
+177 KQRCEEVKHI
-187 IAVADSIIAGEIAQP
+187 IAVADSIIAGQIAQP
-202 VKEANLIQLEQKYH
+202 VKEANLIQLEEKYH

-238 QMSRVPEEQSDR
+238 QMARVPKEESDR

-265 DKKYYEKFVRL
+265 DREYYEKFVRL
-276 PFEDTTMPVPA
+276 PFENTTMPVPA

-327 FKLPEFTFDKVML
+327 FKLPEFTFDKAML

-364 EKLHKAFME
+364 EKLHNAFLAE
-373 EMQGK
+373 ISRK
-378 TGSVVAGSEEADDT
+378 TAGAEQADSVV
-392 EQSRSEAWTDNAGQR
+392 
-407 TGKLSADSTAQLL
+407 QLL
-420 DILAQCQGVAID
+420 DMLAQCQSVAID

-440 KGEQHP
+440 KGEENL
-446 SAKVCVAALE
+446 SAKACVAALE
-456 KYCEKIFNT
+456 EYCEKIFDV
-465 YNKMSLINERPEK
+465 YNNLPLAVGREK
-478 NSQIDNGM
+478 EDFQKLC
-486 QAGTAQ
+486 A
-492 AVWTDKI
+492 
-499 QSESDLYGCE
+499 
-509 ALQQA
+509 ALNQA

-542 KEMQALYDYYTQQE
+542 KEMQALYDYYRQQE

-582 YDRNDKRNEYPAYL
+582 YDKNDKRGEYPADL
-596 NVIPWHTVQMQSYE
+596 NIIAWHTVQMQSYE

>member
-1 MTKVDLKHFR
+1 MAKVDLKHFR

-59 VIETICRK
+59 AIDTICRK
-67 HDITYFADWGT
+67 HGITYFADWGT
-78 MLGTVRHGGYVP
+78 ILGTVRHGGYVP
-90 WDDDMDICMKRAD
+90 WDDDMDICMKRED

-115 PKNFRIH
+115 PESFCIH

-130 WLFLSRVANSVH
+130 WLFLSRVVNNKH
-142 INFEPE
+142 ICFEPE
-148 HMKQFHNFPYI
+148 HMKQFHNFPYL

-177 KQHCEEVKHI
+177 KQRCEEVKHI
-187 IAVADSIIAGEIAQP
+187 IAVADGIVAGEIAQP

-238 QMSRVPEEQSDR
+238 QMARVPEEQSDR

-295 KYHDYFKIHKVWSG
+295 KYHDYFKIHKGWNG

-327 FKLPEFTFDKVML
+327 FKLPEFTFDKAML
-340 RQNTKEM
+340 RQNAGKRD
-347 KNSDTMQN
+347 NQDTMQN
-355 IAAEALLNI
+355 IAAEALSNI
-364 EKLHKAFME
+364 EKLHNAFLAE
-373 EMQGK
+373 ISRK
-378 TGSVVAGSEEADDT
+378 TAGA
-392 EQSRSEAWTDNAGQR
+392 EQ
-407 TGKLSADSTAQLL
+407 ADSVAQLL
-420 DILAQCQGVAID
+420 DMLAQCQSVAID

-440 KGEQHP
+440 KGEENL
-446 SAKVCVAALE
+446 SAKACVAALE
-456 KYCEKIFNT
+456 EYCENIFNV
-465 YNKMSLINERPEK
+465 YNNLSLALGREK
-478 NSQIDNGM
+478 EDFQKLC
-486 QAGTAQ
+486 A
-492 AVWTDKI
+492 
-499 QSESDLYGCE
+499 
-509 ALQQA
+509 ALNRA

-523 NEIIHK
+523 SEIIYK

-556 NTEVCVIPL
+556 NTEACVIPL
-565 PLFAKNLYGEIV
+565 PLFTKNLYGGIV

-582 YDRNDKRNEYPAYL
+582 YDRNDKRNEYPDYL

-660 ITDVY
+660 ITDIY
-665 GLKYSLTMPGAM
+665 GLKYSLTVPGTM
-677 YADRILIESPAM
+677 YADKILIESGAM
-689 KALFVNHLTAFA
+689 KELFVNHLTAFA
-701 GEDTKEVWADKVMT
+701 GEDTKEVWDDKVMT
-715 ISAFSGESAQTGQPV
+715 IAAFLGESAQTGQPV

-762 KVKERLNVMTQYP
+762 KVKERLNVMTQYL

>member
-1 MTKVDLKHFR
+1 M
-11 RTVKTDW
+11 DW

-78 MLGTVRHGGYVP
+78 ILGTVRHGGYVP
-90 WDDDMDICMKRAD
+90 WDDDMDICMKRED

-115 PKNFRIH
+115 PKDFRIH

-177 KQHCEEVKHI
+177 KQRCEEVKHI

-216 KTFNRKLDNRHMGIE
+216 KNFNRKLDNRHMGIE

-238 QMSRVPEEQSDR
+238 QMARVPKEESDR

-265 DKKYYEKFVRL
+265 DREYYEKFVRL
-276 PFEDTTMPVPA
+276 PFENTTMPVPA

-327 FKLPEFTFDKVML
+327 FKLPEFTFDKAML

-355 IAAEALLNI
+355 IAAEALSNI
-364 EKLHKAFME
+364 EKLHNAFLAE
-373 EMQGK
+373 ISRK
-378 TGSVVAGSEEADDT
+378 TAGA
-392 EQSRSEAWTDNAGQR
+392 EQ
-407 TGKLSADSTAQLL
+407 ADSVAQLL
-420 DILAQCQGVAID
+420 DMLAQCQSVAID

-440 KGEQHP
+440 KGEENL
-446 SAKVCVAALE
+446 SAKACVAALE
-456 KYCEKIFNT
+456 EYCEKIFNV
-465 YNKMSLINERPEK
+465 YNNLSLVLGREK
-478 NSQIDNGM
+478 EDFQKLC
-486 QAGTAQ
+486 A
-492 AVWTDKI
+492 
-499 QSESDLYGCE
+499 
-509 ALQQA
+509 ALNRA

-523 NEIIHK
+523 SEIIYK

-556 NTEVCVIPL
+556 NTEACVIPL
-565 PLFAKNLYGEIV
+565 PLFTKNLYGGIV

-582 YDRNDKRNEYPAYL
+582 YDKNDKRGEYPADL
-596 NVIPWHTVQMQSYE
+596 NIIAWHTVQMQSYE

-847 QQRKPA
+847 QQHKPA

>member
-1 MTKVDLKHFR
+1 M
-11 RTVKTDW
+11 DW

-78 MLGTVRHGGYVP
+78 ILGTVRHGGYVP
-90 WDDDMDICMKRAD
+90 WDDDMDICMKRED

-115 PKNFRIH
+115 PKDFRIH

-177 KQHCEEVKHI
+177 KQRCEEVKHI

-216 KTFNRKLDNRHMGIE
+216 KNFNRKLDNRHMGIE

-238 QMSRVPEEQSDR
+238 QMARVPKEESDR

-265 DKKYYEKFVRL
+265 DREYYEKFVRL
-276 PFEDTTMPVPA
+276 PFENTTMPVPA

-327 FKLPEFTFDKVML
+327 FKLPEFTFDKAML
-340 RQNTKEM
+340 RQNAGKRD
-347 KNSDTMQN
+347 NQDTMQN

-364 EKLHKAFME
+364 EKLHNAFLAE
-373 EMQGK
+373 IPWK
-378 TGSVVAGSEEADDT
+378 TAGA
-392 EQSRSEAWTDNAGQR
+392 EQ
-407 TGKLSADSTAQLL
+407 ADSVAQLL
-420 DILAQCQGVAID
+420 DMLAQCQSVVID

-440 KGEQHP
+440 KGEENL
-446 SAKVCVAALE
+446 SAKACVAALE
-456 KYCEKIFNT
+456 EYCEKIFDV
-465 YNKMSLINERPEK
+465 YNNVSLAVEREK
-478 NSQIDNGM
+478 EDFQKLC
-486 QAGTAQ
+486 A
-492 AVWTDKI
+492 
-499 QSESDLYGCE
+499 
-509 ALQQA
+509 ALNRA

-542 KEMQALYDYYTQQE
+542 KEMQALYDYYRQQE

-582 YDRNDKRNEYPAYL
+582 YDKNDKRGEYPADL
-596 NVIPWHTVQMQSYE
+596 NIIAWHTVQMQSYE

-660 ITDVY
+660 ITDIY
-665 GLKYSLTMPGAM
+665 GLKYSLTVPGTM
-677 YADRILIESPAM
+677 YADKILIESGAM
-689 KALFVNHLTAFA
+689 KELFVNHLTAFA
-701 GEDTKEVWADKVMT
+701 GEDTKEVWDDKVMT

>member
-1 MTKVDLKHFR
+1 
-11 RTVKTDW
+11 
-18 AKEAEQ
+18 

-78 MLGTVRHGGYVP
+78 ILGTVRHGGYVP
-90 WDDDMDICMKRAD
+90 WDDDMDICMKRED

-115 PKNFRIH
+115 PKDFRIH

-177 KQHCEEVKHI
+177 KQRCEEVKHI

-202 VKEANLIQLEQKYH
+202 VKEANLIQLEEKYH
-216 KTFNRKLDNRHMGIE
+216 KTFNRKLDNRHIGIE

-238 QMSRVPEEQSDR
+238 QMARVPKEESDR

-265 DKKYYEKFVRL
+265 DREYYEKFVRL
-276 PFEDTTMPVPA
+276 PFENTTMPVPA

-327 FKLPEFTFDKVML
+327 FKLPEFTFDKAML
-340 RQNTKEM
+340 RQNAGKRD
-347 KNSDTMQN
+347 NQDTMQN
-355 IAAEALLNI
+355 IAAEALSNI
-364 EKLHKAFME
+364 EKLHNAFLAE
-373 EMQGK
+373 ISRK
-378 TGSVVAGSEEADDT
+378 TAGA
-392 EQSRSEAWTDNAGQR
+392 EQ
-407 TGKLSADSTAQLL
+407 ADSVAQLL
-420 DILAQCQGVAID
+420 DMLAQCQSVAID

-440 KGEQHP
+440 KGEENL
-446 SAKVCVAALE
+446 SAKACVAALE
-456 KYCEKIFNT
+456 EYCEKIFNV
-465 YNKMSLINERPEK
+465 YNNLSLVLGREK
-478 NSQIDNGM
+478 EDFQKLC
-486 QAGTAQ
+486 A
-492 AVWTDKI
+492 
-499 QSESDLYGCE
+499 
-509 ALQQA
+509 ALNRA

-523 NEIIHK
+523 SEIIYK

-556 NTEVCVIPL
+556 NTEACVIPL
-565 PLFAKNLYGEIV
+565 PLFTKNLYGGIV

-582 YDRNDKRNEYPAYL
+582 YDKNDKRGEYPADL
-596 NVIPWHTVQMQSYE
+596 NIIAWHTVQMQSYE

-689 KALFVNHLTAFA
+689 KH
-701 GEDTKEVWADKVMT
+701 
-715 ISAFSGESAQTGQPV
+715 
-730 QNGQCGQTPPKKKLL
+730 
-745 YCIGENEFYENA
+745 
-757 EMAIN
+757 
-762 KVKERLNVMTQYP
+762 
-775 ESLKVAVCLYPY
+775 CL
-787 DIAAWDICTGQ
+787 
-798 EKDMLVQVL
+798 
-807 KEYRKNKGIE
+807 
-817 LLTKNVFDINGI
+817 
-829 DDMTAYYGS
+829 
-838 PSPLICRFV
+838 
-847 QQRKPA
+847 
-853 MVSEEQ
+853 

>member
-1 MTKVDLKHFR
+1 MDLKHFR

-90 WDDDMDICMKRAD
+90 WDDDMDICMKRED

-115 PKNFRIH
+115 PKDFRIH

-177 KQHCEEVKHI
+177 TQRCEEVKHI

-238 QMSRVPEEQSDR
+238 QMARVPKEESDR

-276 PFEDTTMPVPA
+276 PFENTTMPVPA

-327 FKLPEFTFDKVML
+327 FKLPEFTFDKAML

-347 KNSDTMQN
+347 KNPDTMQN
-355 IAAEALLNI
+355 IAAEALLNV
-364 EKLHKAFME
+364 EKLHNAFLAE
-373 EMQGK
+373 ISRK
-378 TGSVVAGSEEADDT
+378 TAGA
-392 EQSRSEAWTDNAGQR
+392 EQ
-407 TGKLSADSTAQLL
+407 ADSVAQLL
-420 DILAQCQGVAID
+420 DMLAQCQSVAID

-440 KGEQHP
+440 KGEENL
-446 SAKVCVAALE
+446 SAKACVAALE
-456 KYCEKIFNT
+456 EYCEKIFNV
-465 YNKMSLINERPEK
+465 YNNLSLALGREK
-478 NSQIDNGM
+478 EDFQKLC
-486 QAGTAQ
+486 A
-492 AVWTDKI
+492 
-499 QSESDLYGCE
+499 
-509 ALQQA
+509 ALNRA

-701 GEDTKEVWADKVMT
+701 GEDTKEVWVDKVMT
-715 ISAFSGESAQTGQPV
+715 ISAFSDESAQTGQPV

>member
-1 MTKVDLKHFR
+1 
-11 RTVKTDW
+11 
-18 AKEAEQ
+18 

-78 MLGTVRHGGYVP
+78 ILGTVRHGGYVP
-90 WDDDMDICMKRAD
+90 WDDDMDICMKRED

-115 PKNFRIH
+115 PKDFRIH

-177 KQHCEEVKHI
+177 KQRCEEVKHI

-202 VKEANLIQLEQKYH
+202 VKEANLIQLEEKYH

-238 QMSRVPEEQSDR
+238 QMARVPKEESDR

-265 DKKYYEKFVRL
+265 DREYYEKFVRL
-276 PFEDTTMPVPA
+276 PFENTTMPVPA

-327 FKLPEFTFDKVML
+327 FKLPEFTFDKAML
-340 RQNTKEM
+340 RQNAGKRD
-347 KNSDTMQN
+347 NQDTMQN
-355 IAAEALLNI
+355 IAAEALSNI
-364 EKLHKAFME
+364 EKLHNAFLAE
-373 EMQGK
+373 ISRK
-378 TGSVVAGSEEADDT
+378 TAGA
-392 EQSRSEAWTDNAGQR
+392 EQ
-407 TGKLSADSTAQLL
+407 ADSVAQLL
-420 DILAQCQGVAID
+420 DMLAQCQSVAID

-440 KGEQHP
+440 KGEENL
-446 SAKVCVAALE
+446 SAKACVAALE
-456 KYCEKIFNT
+456 EYCEKIFNV
-465 YNKMSLINERPEK
+465 YNNLSLVLGREK
-478 NSQIDNGM
+478 EDFQKLC
-486 QAGTAQ
+486 A
-492 AVWTDKI
+492 
-499 QSESDLYGCE
+499 
-509 ALQQA
+509 ALNRA

-523 NEIIHK
+523 SEIIYK

-556 NTEVCVIPL
+556 NTEACVIPL
-565 PLFAKNLYGEIV
+565 PLFTKNLYGGIV

-582 YDRNDKRNEYPAYL
+582 YDKNDKRGEYPADL
-596 NVIPWHTVQMQSYE
+596 NIIAWHTVQMQSYE

-847 QQRKPA
+847 QQHKPA

>member
-1 MTKVDLKHFR
+1 
-11 RTVKTDW
+11 
-18 AKEAEQ
+18 

-78 MLGTVRHGGYVP
+78 ILGTVRHGGYVP
-90 WDDDMDICMKRAD
+90 WDDDMDICMKRED

-115 PKNFRIH
+115 PKDFRIH

-177 KQHCEEVKHI
+177 KQRCEEVKHI

-202 VKEANLIQLEQKYH
+202 VKEANLIQLEEKYH
-216 KTFNRKLDNRHMGIE
+216 KTFNRKLDNRHIGIE

-238 QMSRVPEEQSDR
+238 QMARVPKEESDR

-265 DKKYYEKFVRL
+265 DREYYEKFVRL
-276 PFEDTTMPVPA
+276 PFENTTMPVPA

-309 HDYPY
+309 HEYPY

-327 FKLPEFTFDKVML
+327 FKLPEFTFDKAML
-340 RQNTKEM
+340 RQNAGKRD
-347 KNSDTMQN
+347 NQDTMQN
-355 IAAEALLNI
+355 IAAEALSNI
-364 EKLHKAFME
+364 EKLHNAFLAE
-373 EMQGK
+373 ISRK
-378 TGSVVAGSEEADDT
+378 TAGA
-392 EQSRSEAWTDNAGQR
+392 EQ
-407 TGKLSADSTAQLL
+407 ADSVAQLL
-420 DILAQCQGVAID
+420 DMLAQCQSVAID

-440 KGEQHP
+440 KGEENL
-446 SAKVCVAALE
+446 SAKACVAALE
-456 KYCEKIFNT
+456 EYCEKIFNV
-465 YNKMSLINERPEK
+465 YNNLSLVLGREK
-478 NSQIDNGM
+478 EDFQKLC
-486 QAGTAQ
+486 A
-492 AVWTDKI
+492 
-499 QSESDLYGCE
+499 
-509 ALQQA
+509 ALNRA

-523 NEIIHK
+523 SEIIYK

-556 NTEVCVIPL
+556 NTEACVIPL
-565 PLFAKNLYGEIV
+565 PLFTKNLYGGIV

-582 YDRNDKRNEYPAYL
+582 YDKNDKRGEYPADL
-596 NVIPWHTVQMQSYE
+596 NIIAWHTVQMQSYE

-847 QQRKPA
+847 QQHKPA

>member
-1 MTKVDLKHFR
+1 MDLKHFR

-78 MLGTVRHGGYVP
+78 ILGTVRHGGYVP
-90 WDDDMDICMKRAD
+90 WDDDMDICMKRED

-115 PKNFRIH
+115 PKDFRIH

-177 KQHCEEVKHI
+177 KQRCEEVKHI
-187 IAVADSIIAGEIAQP
+187 IAVADSIIVGEIAQP
-202 VKEANLIQLEQKYH
+202 VKEANLIQLEEKYH

-238 QMSRVPEEQSDR
+238 QMARVPEEESDR

-265 DKKYYEKFVRL
+265 DREYYEKFVRL
-276 PFEDTTMPVPA
+276 PFENTTMPVPA

-327 FKLPEFTFDKVML
+327 FKLPEFTFDKAML
-340 RQNTKEM
+340 RQNAGKRD
-347 KNSDTMQN
+347 NQDTMQN

-364 EKLHKAFME
+364 EKLHNAFLAE
-373 EMQGK
+373 IPWK
-378 TGSVVAGSEEADDT
+378 TAGA
-392 EQSRSEAWTDNAGQR
+392 EQ
-407 TGKLSADSTAQLL
+407 ADSVAQLL
-420 DILAQCQGVAID
+420 DMLAQCQSVVID

-440 KGEQHP
+440 KGEENL
-446 SAKVCVAALE
+446 SAKACVAALE
-456 KYCEKIFNT
+456 EYCEKIFDV
-465 YNKMSLINERPEK
+465 YNNVSLAVEREK
-478 NSQIDNGM
+478 EDFQKLC
-486 QAGTAQ
+486 A
-492 AVWTDKI
+492 
-499 QSESDLYGCE
+499 
-509 ALQQA
+509 ALNRA

-542 KEMQALYDYYTQQE
+542 KEMQALYDYYRQQE

-582 YDRNDKRNEYPAYL
+582 YDKNDKRGEYPADL
-596 NVIPWHTVQMQSYE
+596 NIIAWHTVQMQSYE

-660 ITDVY
+660 ITDIY
-665 GLKYSLTMPGAM
+665 GLKYSLTVPGTM
-677 YADRILIESPAM
+677 YADKILIESGAM
-689 KALFVNHLTAFA
+689 KELFVNHLTAFA
-701 GEDTKEVWADKVMT
+701 GEDTKEVWDDKVMT

>member
-1 MTKVDLKHFR
+1 
-11 RTVKTDW
+11 
-18 AKEAEQ
+18 

-78 MLGTVRHGGYVP
+78 ILGTVRHGGYVP
-90 WDDDMDICMKRAD
+90 WDDDMDICMKRED

-115 PKNFRIH
+115 PKDFRIH

-177 KQHCEEVKHI
+177 KQRCEEVKHI

-202 VKEANLIQLEQKYH
+202 VKEANLIQLEEKYH
-216 KTFNRKLDNRHMGIE
+216 KTFNRKLDNPHMGIE

-238 QMSRVPEEQSDR
+238 QMARVPKEESDR

-265 DKKYYEKFVRL
+265 DREYYEKFVRL
-276 PFEDTTMPVPA
+276 PFENTTMPVPA

-327 FKLPEFTFDKVML
+327 FKLPEFTFDKAML
-340 RQNTKEM
+340 RQNAGKRD
-347 KNSDTMQN
+347 NQDTMQN
-355 IAAEALLNI
+355 IAAEALSNI
-364 EKLHKAFME
+364 EKLHNVFLAE
-373 EMQGK
+373 ISRK
-378 TGSVVAGSEEADDT
+378 TAGA
-392 EQSRSEAWTDNAGQR
+392 EQ
-407 TGKLSADSTAQLL
+407 ADSVAQLL
-420 DILAQCQGVAID
+420 DMLAQCQSVAID

-440 KGEQHP
+440 KGEENL
-446 SAKVCVAALE
+446 SAKACVAALE
-456 KYCEKIFNT
+456 EYCEKIFNV
-465 YNKMSLINERPEK
+465 YNNLSLALGREK
-478 NSQIDNGM
+478 EDFQKLC
-486 QAGTAQ
+486 A
-492 AVWTDKI
+492 
-499 QSESDLYGCE
+499 
-509 ALQQA
+509 ALNRA

-523 NEIIHK
+523 SEIIYK

-542 KEMQALYDYYTQQE
+542 KEMQALYDYYAQQE
-556 NTEVCVIPL
+556 NTEACVIPL

-596 NVIPWHTVQMQSYE
+596 NVIPWHTVQLQSYE

-620 DAENPYLTVPPAYY
+620 DAENPYLTVPPVYY

>member
-1 MTKVDLKHFR
+1 
-11 RTVKTDW
+11 
-18 AKEAEQ
+18 

-78 MLGTVRHGGYVP
+78 ILGTVRHGGYVP
-90 WDDDMDICMKRAD
+90 WDDDMDICMKRED

-115 PKNFRIH
+115 PKDFRIH

-177 KQHCEEVKHI
+177 KQRCEEVKHI

-202 VKEANLIQLEQKYH
+202 VKEANLIQLEEKYH

-238 QMSRVPEEQSDR
+238 QMARVPKEESDR

-276 PFEDTTMPVPA
+276 PFENTTMPVPA

-295 KYHDYFKIHKVWSG
+295 KYHDYFKIYKVWSG

-327 FKLPEFTFDKVML
+327 FKLPEFTFDKAML
-340 RQNTKEM
+340 RQNAGKRD
-347 KNSDTMQN
+347 NQDTMQN
-355 IAAEALLNI
+355 IAAEALSNI
-364 EKLHKAFME
+364 EKLHNAFLAE
-373 EMQGK
+373 ISRK
-378 TGSVVAGSEEADDT
+378 TAGA
-392 EQSRSEAWTDNAGQR
+392 EQ
-407 TGKLSADSTAQLL
+407 ADSVAQLL
-420 DILAQCQGVAID
+420 DMLAQCQSVAID

-440 KGEQHP
+440 KGEENL
-446 SAKVCVAALE
+446 SAKACVAALE
-456 KYCEKIFNT
+456 EYCEKIFNV
-465 YNKMSLINERPEK
+465 YNNLSL
-478 NSQIDNGM
+478 
-486 QAGTAQ
+486 
-492 AVWTDKI
+492 
-499 QSESDLYGCE
+499 
-509 ALQQA
+509 ALGREQTLFQKLCAALNQA

-542 KEMQALYDYYTQQE
+542 KEMQALYDYYRQQG

-582 YDRNDKRNEYPAYL
+582 YDKNDKRGEYPADL
-596 NVIPWHTVQMQSYE
+596 NIIAWHTVQMQSYE

-660 ITDVY
+660 ITDIY
-665 GLKYSLTMPGAM
+665 GLKYSLTVPGAM
-677 YADRILIESPAM
+677 YADKILIESGAM
-689 KALFVNHLTAFA
+689 KELFVNHLTAFA
-701 GEDTKEVWADKVMT
+701 GKDTRAVWNEKIEIIGAFTGTEDLKENREDGAQADR
-715 ISAFSGESAQTGQPV
+715 TGQM
-730 QNGQCGQTPPKKKLL
+730 QTEQKKTLL
-745 YCIGENEFYENA
+745 YCIGENEFFENTA
-757 EMAIN
+757 AALD
-762 KVKERLNVMTQYP
+762 KVKERLDVITQYQD
-775 ESLKVAVCLYPY
+775 SLKAAVCLYPY
-787 DIAAWDICTGQ
+787 DIGMWDIVSEQ
-798 EKDMLVQVL
+798 EKENIVQVL
-807 KEYRKNKGIE
+807 KEYQKNKNIE
-817 LLTKNVFDINGI
+817 LLSEDTIDI
-829 DDMTAYYGS
+829 DRMTAYYGS

-847 QQRKPA
+847 EQHKPA
-853 MVSEEQ
+853 MVSESSFK

>member
-1 MTKVDLKHFR
+1 
-11 RTVKTDW
+11 
-18 AKEAEQ
+18 

-78 MLGTVRHGGYVP
+78 ILGTVRHGGYVP
-90 WDDDMDICMKRAD
+90 WDDDMDICMKRED

-115 PKNFRIH
+115 PKDFRIH

-177 KQHCEEVKHI
+177 KQRCEEVKHI
-187 IAVADSIIAGEIAQP
+187 IAVADSIIAGEIVQP
-202 VKEANLIQLEQKYH
+202 VKEANLIQLEEKYH

-238 QMSRVPEEQSDR
+238 QMARVPKEESDR

-265 DKKYYEKFVRL
+265 DREYYEKFVRL
-276 PFEDTTMPVPA
+276 PFENTTMPVPA

-295 KYHDYFKIHKVWSG
+295 KYHDYFKIHKAWSG

-314 FEGQRKNLQAVAD
+314 FEGQRKNLQVVAD
-327 FKLPEFTFDKVML
+327 FKLPEFTFDKAML
-340 RQNTKEM
+340 RQNTGKRD
-347 KNSDTMQN
+347 NQDTMQN
-355 IAAEALLNI
+355 IAAEALSNI
-364 EKLHKAFME
+364 EKLHNAFLAE
-373 EMQGK
+373 ISRK
-378 TGSVVAGSEEADDT
+378 TAGA
-392 EQSRSEAWTDNAGQR
+392 EQ
-407 TGKLSADSTAQLL
+407 ADSVAQLL
-420 DILAQCQGVAID
+420 DMLAQCQSVAID

-440 KGEQHP
+440 KGEENL
-446 SAKVCVAALE
+446 SAKACVAALE
-456 KYCEKIFNT
+456 EYCEKIFDV
-465 YNKMSLINERPEK
+465 YNNLPLAVEREK
-478 NSQIDNGM
+478 EDFQKLC
-486 QAGTAQ
+486 A
-492 AVWTDKI
+492 
-499 QSESDLYGCE
+499 
-509 ALQQA
+509 ALNRA

-523 NEIIHK
+523 SEIIYK

-542 KEMQALYDYYTQQE
+542 KEMQALYDYYAQQE
-556 NTEVCVIPL
+556 NTEACVIPL

-596 NVIPWHTVQMQSYE
+596 NVIPWHTVQLQSYE

-620 DAENPYLTVPPAYY
+620 DAENPYLTVPPVYY

-665 GLKYSLTMPGAM
+665 GLKYSLMMPGAM
-677 YADRILIESPAM
+677 YADKILIESGAM
-689 KALFVNHLTAFA
+689 KELFVNHLTAFA

>member
-1 MTKVDLKHFR
+1 
-11 RTVKTDW
+11 
-18 AKEAEQ
+18 

-78 MLGTVRHGGYVP
+78 ILGTVRHGGYVP
-90 WDDDMDICMKRAD
+90 WDDDMDICMKRED

-115 PKNFRIH
+115 PKDFRIH

-177 KQHCEEVKHI
+177 KQRCEEVKHI

-238 QMSRVPEEQSDR
+238 QMARVPKEESDR

-265 DKKYYEKFVRL
+265 DREYYEKFVRL
-276 PFEDTTMPVPA
+276 PFENTTMPVPA

-314 FEGQRKNLQAVAD
+314 FEGQRKNLQTVAD
-327 FKLPEFTFDKVML
+327 FKLPEFTFDKAML
-340 RQNTKEM
+340 RQNAGKRD
-347 KNSDTMQN
+347 NQDTMQN
-355 IAAEALLNI
+355 IAAEALSNI
-364 EKLHKAFME
+364 EKLHNAFLAE
-373 EMQGK
+373 ISRK
-378 TGSVVAGSEEADDT
+378 TAGA
-392 EQSRSEAWTDNAGQR
+392 EQ
-407 TGKLSADSTAQLL
+407 ADSVAQLL
-420 DILAQCQGVAID
+420 DMLAQCQSVAID

-440 KGEQHP
+440 KGEENL
-446 SAKVCVAALE
+446 SAKACVAALE
-456 KYCEKIFNT
+456 EYCEKISNV
-465 YNKMSLINERPEK
+465 YNNLSLALGREK
-478 NSQIDNGM
+478 EDFQKLC
-486 QAGTAQ
+486 A
-492 AVWTDKI
+492 
-499 QSESDLYGCE
+499 
-509 ALQQA
+509 ALNWA

-523 NEIIHK
+523 SEIIYK

-556 NTEVCVIPL
+556 NTEACVIPL
-565 PLFAKNLYGEIV
+565 PLFTKNLYGEIV

-620 DAENPYLTVPPAYY
+620 DAENPYLTVPPVYY

-665 GLKYSLTMPGAM
+665 GLKYSLMMPGAM
-677 YADRILIESPAM
+677 YADRILIESLAM

-807 KEYRKNKGIE
+807 KEYRENKGIE

>member
-1 MTKVDLKHFR
+1 
-11 RTVKTDW
+11 
-18 AKEAEQ
+18 

-78 MLGTVRHGGYVP
+78 ILGTVRHGGYVP
-90 WDDDMDICMKRAD
+90 WDDDMDICMKRED

-115 PKNFRIH
+115 PKDFRIH

-177 KQHCEEVKHI
+177 KQRCEEVKHI

-238 QMSRVPEEQSDR
+238 QMARVPKEESDR

-265 DKKYYEKFVRL
+265 DREYYEKFVRL
-276 PFEDTTMPVPA
+276 PFENTTMPVPA

-314 FEGQRKNLQAVAD
+314 FEGQRKNLQTVAD
-327 FKLPEFTFDKVML
+327 FKLPEFTFDKAML
-340 RQNTKEM
+340 RQNAGKRD
-347 KNSDTMQN
+347 NQDTMQN
-355 IAAEALLNI
+355 IAAEALSNI
-364 EKLHKAFME
+364 EKLHNAFLAE
-373 EMQGK
+373 ISRK
-378 TGSVVAGSEEADDT
+378 TAGA
-392 EQSRSEAWTDNAGQR
+392 EQ
-407 TGKLSADSTAQLL
+407 ADSVAQLL
-420 DILAQCQGVAID
+420 DMLAQCQSVAID

-440 KGEQHP
+440 KGEENL
-446 SAKVCVAALE
+446 SAKACVAALE
-456 KYCEKIFNT
+456 EYCEKIFNV
-465 YNKMSLINERPEK
+465 YNNLSLALGREK
-478 NSQIDNGM
+478 EDFQKLC
-486 QAGTAQ
+486 A
-492 AVWTDKI
+492 
-499 QSESDLYGCE
+499 
-509 ALQQA
+509 ALNWA

-523 NEIIHK
+523 SEIIYK

-556 NTEVCVIPL
+556 NTEACVIPL
-565 PLFAKNLYGEIV
+565 PLFTKNLYGEIV

-620 DAENPYLTVPPAYY
+620 DAENPYLTVPPVYY

-665 GLKYSLTMPGAM
+665 GLKYSLMMPGAM

-807 KEYRKNKGIE
+807 KEYRENKGIE
-817 LLTKNVFDINGI
+817 LLTKNVFDINSI

>member
-1 MTKVDLKHFR
+1 
-11 RTVKTDW
+11 
-18 AKEAEQ
+18 

-78 MLGTVRHGGYVP
+78 ILGTVRHGGYVP
-90 WDDDMDICMKRAD
+90 WDDDMDICMKRED

-115 PKNFRIH
+115 PKDFRIH

-177 KQHCEEVKHI
+177 KQRCEEVKHI

-202 VKEANLIQLEQKYH
+202 VKEANLIQLEEKYH

-238 QMSRVPEEQSDR
+238 QMARVPKEESDR

-265 DKKYYEKFVRL
+265 DREYYEKFVRL
-276 PFEDTTMPVPA
+276 PFENTTMPVPA

-327 FKLPEFTFDKVML
+327 FKLPEFTFDKAML
-340 RQNTKEM
+340 RQNAGKRD
-347 KNSDTMQN
+347 NQDTMQN
-355 IAAEALLNI
+355 IAAEALSNI
-364 EKLHKAFME
+364 EKLHNAFLAE
-373 EMQGK
+373 ISRK
-378 TGSVVAGSEEADDT
+378 TAGA
-392 EQSRSEAWTDNAGQR
+392 EQ
-407 TGKLSADSTAQLL
+407 ADSVAQLL
-420 DILAQCQGVAID
+420 DMLAQCQSVAID

-440 KGEQHP
+440 KGEENL
-446 SAKVCVAALE
+446 SAKACVAALE
-456 KYCEKIFNT
+456 EYCEKIFDV
-465 YNKMSLINERPEK
+465 YNNLPLAVGREK
-478 NSQIDNGM
+478 EDFQKLC
-486 QAGTAQ
+486 A
-492 AVWTDKI
+492 
-499 QSESDLYGCE
+499 
-509 ALQQA
+509 ALNQA

-542 KEMQALYDYYTQQE
+542 KEMQALYDYYRQQE

-565 PLFAKNLYGEIV
+565 PLFAKSLYGEIV

-582 YDRNDKRNEYPAYL
+582 YDKNDKRGEYPADL
-596 NVIPWHTVQMQSYE
+596 NIIAWHTVQMQSYE

-829 DDMTAYYGS
+829 YDMTAYYGS

-847 QQRKPA
+847 QQHKPA

>member
-1 MTKVDLKHFR
+1 
-11 RTVKTDW
+11 
-18 AKEAEQ
+18 

-78 MLGTVRHGGYVP
+78 ILGTVRHGGYVP
-90 WDDDMDICMKRAD
+90 WDDDMDICMKRED

-115 PKNFRIH
+115 PKDFRIH

-177 KQHCEEVKHI
+177 KQRCEEVKHI

-202 VKEANLIQLEQKYH
+202 VQLEEKYH

-238 QMSRVPEEQSDR
+238 QMARVPKEESDR

-265 DKKYYEKFVRL
+265 DREYYEKFVRL
-276 PFEDTTMPVPA
+276 PFENTTMPVPA

-327 FKLPEFTFDKVML
+327 VKLPEFTFNSAML

-355 IAAEALLNI
+355 IAAEALLNV
-364 EKLHKAFME
+364 EKLHKAFMA

-392 EQSRSEAWTDNAGQR
+392 EQSKSEAWTDNAGQR
-407 TGKLSADSTAQLL
+407 TGKLSADSTAKML

-456 KYCEKIFNT
+456 KYCEKIFNA
-465 YNKMSLINERPEK
+465 YNKLSLINEQPEE
-478 NSQIDNGM
+478 NPQIDNGT

-542 KEMQALYDYYTQQE
+542 KEMQALYDYYRQQE

-582 YDRNDKRNEYPAYL
+582 YDKNDKRGEYPADL
-596 NVIPWHTVQMQSYE
+596 NIIAWHTVQMQSYE

-660 ITDVY
+660 ITDIY
-665 GLKYSLTMPGAM
+665 GLKYSLTVPGAM
-677 YADRILIESPAM
+677 YADKILIESGAM
-689 KALFVNHLTAFA
+689 KELFVNHLTAFA

-807 KEYRKNKGIE
+807 KEYRKNKEIE

-847 QQRKPA
+847 QQHKPA

>member
-1 MTKVDLKHFR
+1 
-11 RTVKTDW
+11 
-18 AKEAEQ
+18 

-78 MLGTVRHGGYVP
+78 ILGTVRHGGYVP
-90 WDDDMDICMKRAD
+90 WDDDMDICMKRED

-115 PKNFRIH
+115 PKDFRIH

-177 KQHCEEVKHI
+177 KQRCEEVKHI

-238 QMSRVPEEQSDR
+238 QMARVPKEESDR

-265 DKKYYEKFVRL
+265 DREYYEKFVRL
-276 PFEDTTMPVPA
+276 PFENTTMPVPA

-314 FEGQRKNLQAVAD
+314 FEGQRKNLQTVAD
-327 FKLPEFTFDKVML
+327 FKLPEFTFDKAML
-340 RQNTKEM
+340 RQNAGKRD
-347 KNSDTMQN
+347 NQDTMQN
-355 IAAEALLNI
+355 IAAEALSNI
-364 EKLHKAFME
+364 EKLHNAFLAE
-373 EMQGK
+373 ISRK
-378 TGSVVAGSEEADDT
+378 TAGA
-392 EQSRSEAWTDNAGQR
+392 EQ
-407 TGKLSADSTAQLL
+407 ADSVAQLL
-420 DILAQCQGVAID
+420 DMLAQCQSVAID

-440 KGEQHP
+440 KGEENL
-446 SAKVCVAALE
+446 SAKACVAALE
-456 KYCEKIFNT
+456 EYCEKIFNV
-465 YNKMSLINERPEK
+465 YNNLSLALGREK
-478 NSQIDNGM
+478 EDFQKLCATLN
-486 QAGTAQ
+486 
-492 AVWTDKI
+492 W
-499 QSESDLYGCE
+499 
-509 ALQQA
+509 A

-523 NEIIHK
+523 SEIIYK

-556 NTEVCVIPL
+556 NTEACVIPL
-565 PLFAKNLYGEIV
+565 PLFTKNLYGEIV

-620 DAENPYLTVPPAYY
+620 DAENPYLTVPPVYY

-665 GLKYSLTMPGAM
+665 GLKYSLMMPGAM

-807 KEYRKNKGIE
+807 KEYRENKGIE

>member
-1 MTKVDLKHFR
+1 MDLKHFR

-78 MLGTVRHGGYVP
+78 ILGTVRHGGYVP
-90 WDDDMDICMKRAD
+90 WDDDMDICMKRED

-115 PKNFRIH
+115 PKDFQIH

-177 KQHCEEVKHI
+177 KQRCEEVKHI

-238 QMSRVPEEQSDR
+238 QMARVPKEESDR

-276 PFEDTTMPVPA
+276 PFENTIMPVPA

-295 KYHDYFKIHKVWSG
+295 RYHDYFKIHKVWSG

-327 FKLPEFTFDKVML
+327 FKLPEFTFDKAML
-340 RQNTKEM
+340 RQNAGKRD
-347 KNSDTMQN
+347 NQDTMQN
-355 IAAEALLNI
+355 IAAEALSNI
-364 EKLHKAFME
+364 EKLHNAFLAE
-373 EMQGK
+373 ISRK
-378 TGSVVAGSEEADDT
+378 TAGA
-392 EQSRSEAWTDNAGQR
+392 EQ
-407 TGKLSADSTAQLL
+407 ADSVAQLL
-420 DILAQCQGVAID
+420 DMLAQCQSVAID

-440 KGEQHP
+440 KGEENL
-446 SAKVCVAALE
+446 SAKACVAALE
-456 KYCEKIFNT
+456 EYCEKIFDV
-465 YNKMSLINERPEK
+465 YNNLPLAVEREK
-478 NSQIDNGM
+478 EDFQKLC
-486 QAGTAQ
+486 A
-492 AVWTDKI
+492 
-499 QSESDLYGCE
+499 
-509 ALQQA
+509 ALNQA

-523 NEIIHK
+523 SEIIYK

-542 KEMQALYDYYTQQE
+542 KEMQALYDYYAQQE
-556 NTEVCVIPL
+556 NTEACVIPL

-620 DAENPYLTVPPAYY
+620 DAENPYLTVPPVYY

-660 ITDVY
+660 ITDIY

-730 QNGQCGQTPPKKKLL
+730 QNGQYGQKPPKKKLL

-762 KVKERLNVMTQYP
+762 KVKERLIVMTQYP